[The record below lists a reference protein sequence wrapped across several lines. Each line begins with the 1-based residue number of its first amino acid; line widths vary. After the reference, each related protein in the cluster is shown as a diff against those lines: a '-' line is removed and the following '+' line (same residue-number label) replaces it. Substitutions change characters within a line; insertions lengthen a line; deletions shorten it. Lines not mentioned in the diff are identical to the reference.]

1 MDSRRIRILP
11 ALLCLC
17 LCLTLFSFRLPA
29 ASAETE
35 VPKVLATISY
45 VPVALMEAGDIT
57 AATSTSGIYI
67 TEYNWYDIRGN
78 YLITSRFG
86 SGPVAVAITFATHD
100 GFVFS
105 GGVDV
110 YLNNEPAAYE
120 MSPDRHYLTLMRT
133 YDPQIWLPSVI
144 KNPGDEYLDEGR
156 VASFVAAANY
166 AEGFQWFACD
176 PATGEEISVYE
187 IPEMIDINS
196 DGVQSRVNIYGVPA
210 WMDGWQVYC
219 RFVGA
224 LGVSQ
229 DSSRATMHVNP
240 VYSSER
246 PEESPEPSPTPSPAP
261 SPSPTPSPTPRPT
274 PTPTPLPTPTP
285 PPAHVHDFPET
296 WHYDETIH
304 WRECSCG
311 ERIEQGA
318 HSMDWQVEKPATRR
332 QPGLEHGKC
341 TICGFEAVRE
351 LAYVGPSDAV
361 RLAITGVGGL
371 VALTVIVLI
380 ADSIRHAIRKKR
392 R

>member
-45 VPVALMEAGDIT
+45 IPVALMEAGDIT

-105 GGVDV
+105 GSVDV

-224 LGVSQ
+224 MGYTQ
-229 DSSRATMHVNP
+229 NSSRATLHVNP
-240 VYSSER
+240 MPIEPDAPVETEE
-246 PEESPEPSPTPSPAP
+246 PEETPV
-261 SPSPTPSPTPRPT
+261 PTPSPTPAPTPSPTPAPT
-274 PTPTPLPTPTP
+274 PTPA
-285 PPAHVHDFPET
+285 PAHVHAFPDAWRFDDT
-296 WHYDETIH
+296 FH
-304 WRECSCG
+304 WRECACG
-311 ERIEQGA
+311 ERVEQGA
-318 HSMDWQVEKPATRR
+318 HSMVWEVVTPASRKA
-332 QPGLEHGKC
+332 PGLEHGVC
-341 TICGFEAVRE
+341 AVCGFEGDRP
-351 LAYVGPSDAV
+351 LAYQGPGPAV
-361 RLAITGVGGL
+361 RLAVIGVGGL
-371 VALTVIVLI
+371 LALTGVVLLV
-380 ADSIRHAIRKKR
+380 DSLRHPRRKEGR
-392 R
+392 H